1 MPAQAWTSVHAFHE
15 EARHC
20 QGRSEEL
27 SADGM
32 FDRASIRTRW
42 SSLRTRCSMKF
53 DLAALLSLSRPLRTG
68 RGLAVAANSVCPF
81 ALLRF
86 LNLLQS
92 DVLPQPPSI
101 RRSSFPPSIRRSY
114 VPASIRRS
122 FLRSGISR
130 LTAATRVVGRRLVP
144 VIPFPSYKSCSPIGP
159 EQSRA
164 RRARRSEPWTARTD
178 LESCQQR
185 ERGFAARSGLLRF
198 AFLSASLPLAGS
210 SGKTDRSPHPDA
222 TAGASAQ
229 PVCAPPPRSLC
240 ASRKGRRVP
249 PIPVPSA
256 ASPNLPRDIP
266 ECIANIAPAVAAI
279 IGHRFW

>member
-1 MPAQAWTSVHAFHE
+1 MRRLGIVKGGVRNFQS
-15 EARHC
+15 
-20 QGRSEEL
+20 
-27 SADGM
+27 DGM
-32 FDRASIRTRW
+32 LDRASIRTRW

-92 DVLPQPPSI
+92 DVLPSLLQSDVLPSLLQ
-101 RRSSFPPSIRRSY
+101 SACFDAAP
-114 VPASIRRS
+114 S

-159 EQSRA
+159 EQPRA

-185 ERGFAARSGLLRF
+185 ERDSLLV
-198 AFLSASLPLAGS
+198 A
-210 SGKTDRSPHPDA
+210 
-222 TAGASAQ
+222 
-229 PVCAPPPRSLC
+229 VC
-240 ASRKGRRVP
+240 
-249 PIPVPSA
+249 
-256 ASPNLPRDIP
+256 
-266 ECIANIAPAVAAI
+266 
-279 IGHRFW
+279 